1 MSRQRCLRA
10 HGLSACRTCTSFSPS
25 TTLSTQ
31 TNHWFHVGADDGTP
45 SNYCVCLRHRATGS
59 MYRGSSYSWVR
70 ISNIDMD
77 FLKNSWSVALVKK
90 HEAANDLKDMVDSIR
105 DAEGQRVFPTLL
117 NTLLDILRNTEPSFK
132 RDTQDFQFRRVIM
145 EIIHRIPL
153 SEALR
158 PIINTLTATLLHVIK
173 TDTEENAVTCLKIII
188 DIVRTLKTFNEE
200 HVKEFLAHVQDMLRS
215 VERTAAEYFTESS
228 PVLDAN
234 ISLPSNRSFKVMSE
248 VPVVV
253 VLFSQMYRQVFQPFV
268 PELLSLLINVRVQYF
283 DVMYDG

>member
-1 MSRQRCLRA
+1 
-10 HGLSACRTCTSFSPS
+10 
-25 TTLSTQ
+25 
-31 TNHWFHVGADDGTP
+31 
-45 SNYCVCLRHRATGS
+45 
-59 MYRGSSYSWVR
+59 
-70 ISNIDMD
+70 
-77 FLKNSWSVALVKK
+77 
-90 HEAANDLKDMVDSIR
+90 MVDSIR